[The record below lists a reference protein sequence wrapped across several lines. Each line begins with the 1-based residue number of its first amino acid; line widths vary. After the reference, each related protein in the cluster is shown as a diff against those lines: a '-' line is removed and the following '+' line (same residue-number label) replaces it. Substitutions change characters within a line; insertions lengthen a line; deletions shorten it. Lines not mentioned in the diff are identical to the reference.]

1 MTISLPPELE
11 SIVSRK
17 IADGSFQSE
26 EDVVRAALELLV
38 SGEEEETE
46 RLRAWAAEGFA
57 DLRAG
62 RKSRVSAEDIKRSAR
77 ERFLG

>member
-26 EDVVRAALELLV
+26 EEVVRAALELLV

-46 RLRAWAAEGFA
+46 RLRT
-57 DLRAG
+57 RG
-62 RKSRVSAEDIKRSAR
+62 RQLGGSREASTGLMPIVQLLQVKTVVKA
-77 ERFLG
+77 